1 MKKKG
6 RKKGRKIDYIAMYDI
21 KTDELITIFDSY
33 KDCANYFN
41 TSVQVI
47 ICNVVRKNRK
57 RYKGNWYM
65 LVPNYR

>member
-47 ICNVVRKNRK
+47 ICNVMRKNRK
-57 RYKGNWYM
+57 RYNENWYRLIPSYM
-65 LVPNYR
+65 